1 MFAKK
6 GWLKLGCDVLGVS
19 FFLCAGMAQ
28 AAEAQEAAN
37 LKLFGDVRVRGE
49 VNRKEDVDDAEPFL
63 NTRGR
68 IRARLG
74 VRHQTGLA
82 GLDLGLRVVTSL
94 ANPGNSPHQTFSVDI
109 DQDAGNPLALDQAF
123 IRYRPVE
130 NLTLVAGK
138 HAYAGWQ
145 QSEVFWDADVML
157 EGYTLY
163 FRQNLG
169 EAQSLRCFAGHYSLI
184 DSKWQLEPFH
194 NDTMTMW
201 QLLYAGAY
209 ARWRVH
215 LAFNAAHMRDAN
227 DDTNQS
233 GDVQFADTDFTQ
245 SSLRLSS
252 VGFVV
257 NGFVGAEYF
266 YRLPRSNDVDKK
278 HHHGH
283 GGLLGLSVQDYA
295 LTYAYYDIKET
306 ATPFYMNHS
315 FSLSDF
321 AASHAGLTGFRG
333 HILNFKVVLA
343 PDVHVL
349 VRYTDQTGRPHNLY
363 DFSEVPGRHLQ
374 RFQLNLNASF

>member
-1 MFAKK
+1 MKIGSISVFAKK
-6 GWLKLGCDVLGVS
+6 RWLQLSRDVLGVS
-19 FFLCAGMAQ
+19 LFLCAGMAQ
-28 AAEAQEAAN
+28 AAEAQEAAK

-49 VNRKEDVDDAEPFL
+49 VNRKEDVDDAQPFL
-63 NTRGR
+63 HTRGR

-74 VRHQTGLA
+74 LRHQTGFS
-82 GLDLGLRVVTSL
+82 GLDMGLRVVTSL
-94 ANPGNSPHQTFSVDI
+94 ANPGNSPHQTFSADI
-109 DQDAGNPLALDQAF
+109 DAEAGNPLSLDQAF
-123 IRYRPVE
+123 IRYRPVA

-138 HAYAGWQ
+138 HSYAGWQ
-145 QSEVFWDADVML
+145 QSEVFWDGDVML

-169 EAQSLRCFAGHYSLI
+169 EAQSLRCFAGHYTLT

-201 QLLYAGAY
+201 QLLYEGAY
-209 ARWRVH
+209 ARWRMH

-227 DDTNQS
+227 DDSNYS

-245 SSLRLSS
+245 SSLRFSS

-278 HHHGH
+278 HNHGH
-283 GGLLGLSVQDYA
+283 GGLLGLSYEDYA

-321 AASHAGLTGFRG
+321 AASHPGLTGFRG
-333 HILNFKVVLA
+333 HILNLKV
-343 PDVHVL
+343 
-349 VRYTDQTGRPHNLY
+349 N
-363 DFSEVPGRHLQ
+363 
-374 RFQLNLNASF
+374 